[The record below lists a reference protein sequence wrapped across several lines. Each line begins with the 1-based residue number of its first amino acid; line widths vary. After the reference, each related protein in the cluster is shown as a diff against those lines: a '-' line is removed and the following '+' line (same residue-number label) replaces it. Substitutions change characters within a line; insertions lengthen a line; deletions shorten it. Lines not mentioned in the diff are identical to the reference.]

1 MRQYRK
7 GFCFGID
14 LNIFDDGLHYGR
26 GSKRWWSSAASG
38 SATTIGL

>member
-7 GFCFGID
+7 EFCFGID
-14 LNIFDDGLHYGR
+14 LNIFDDGEDYGR
-26 GSKRWWSSAASG
+26 GSKRWWNSAASG